1 MFRKYFKENKSASIM
16 QYVEYIKRR
25 FENDLD
31 INEDIK
37 KEINSAKFVV
47 NINNKKRKY
56 NRAIK

>member
-1 MFRKYFKENKSASIM
+1 MFRNYFKENKSASIM
-16 QYVEYIKRR
+16 QCVEYIKGR
-25 FENDLD
+25 FGNDLD